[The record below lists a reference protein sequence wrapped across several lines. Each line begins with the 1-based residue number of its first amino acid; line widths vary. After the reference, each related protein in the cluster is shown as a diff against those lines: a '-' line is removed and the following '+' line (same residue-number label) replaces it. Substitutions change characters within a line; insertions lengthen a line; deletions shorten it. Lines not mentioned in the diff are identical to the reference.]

1 MGIIKKEYLIF
12 QDKIDENNQSGFIIK
27 NSVIRDISIMSERI
41 SPVYLLQ
48 LKYYPLCLQCNVNRK
63 DEHQPKYLVSAR
75 EWGGFGYKNCVTSL
89 KCEFVTFLVA
99 AALHHFTSRLIDL
112 FQNGVNFFYKYMP
125 YKVIL

>member
-1 MGIIKKEYLIF
+1 LGIIKKEYLIF

-48 LKYYPLCLQCNVNRK
+48 LKYYPLRLQCNVNRK

-75 EWGGFGYKNCVTSL
+75 EWGGFWVQKLCNFIKVRVRNVSSCSYITP
-89 KCEFVTFLVA
+89 
-99 AALHHFTSRLIDL
+99 LH
-112 FQNGVNFFYKYMP
+112 
-125 YKVIL
+125 